1 MPEFDTFLLAA
12 LFYNIGRCKRRATG
26 EEGSLEGIACRWLRE
41 EGLDAIAQGIERW
54 RELLDEAAQ
63 LAVRGEPAPEE
74 DFSHPLVSLFATISL
89 DGRGGQDRRWFYD
102 PARSPYPTRDLALS
116 RNTYRSLW
124 EAFVADLNRVKTH
137 LTPDLVLSL
146 LGQYTAFIPYAPSSP
161 DSPLADISLFDHIKA
176 MTALASCLYLSL
188 KQEHHEVDLT
198 KPEVIQAVRDRV
210 ASRYLLVG
218 GDFPSIQDFVYRI
231 SSKGALKGLRGRS
244 FFLELLTHHVV
255 AELIQ
260 PFRLS
265 QANVLLAGG
274 GRLDVLLPNTA
285 KAKEHVETVRRR
297 INAYLRRVQEAKLSL
312 VLEWQE
318 LNGTDLITPPSPDQG
333 LDMQWSKL
341 LGKIESRKL
350 HRASEALGEDSLG
363 EACRW
368 CGRRGQE
375 IVSAEECQRWGIDGP
390 VCTFCFL
397 LLPKEPKVP
406 KASLV
411 TFRGFDRTN
420 ECEWCHQA
428 GVRREIQVGEERLF
442 GCDNPACL
450 GAVNADHVDECE
462 VCHRRTIL
470 APLPPPK
477 PEEAVGQPA
486 PVMACAFCRN
496 LYHVGEH
503 LSFLTEILRSP
514 KEPQEPQKVF
524 LQIEDVYYYF
534 PLPDHVPSWHQRL
547 LENSET
553 EIWIVNESSP
563 TEWRFPAKTA
573 CLLLGVY
580 PGPGIPRTAVPLE
593 FEALAEGLGA
603 KRIGVLRM
611 DVDDLGDIFQQVS
624 GNLARASAL
633 ARLVTAFFTVHLN
646 QLCEGKGLSKPQTQV
661 MARGSAPRRVVV
673 VYSGGDDLFLVGH
686 WHDVAE
692 LAFDISNAF
701 RAYTC
706 ENPAFGLS
714 GGFLV
719 QHHDFPLYQLAQM
732 ANKAEKEAKEQT
744 VPLLGGGEW
753 RKKALA
759 PFFPSRIYY
768 EGEEEKKQIQPAF
781 KWTEGTGAVPPIPT
795 AQAFL
800 AFVRKLVEAIGQ
812 QDEKGLRLKEGIPR
826 GFLFN
831 LVKVVEDRGRRGKL
845 SLPRLAYAL
854 SRVPA
859 LPDEIREALYR
870 LDTLAYLDPA
880 LTWIEL
886 LSRREG
892 R

>member
-1 MPEFDTFLLAA
+1 MPEFDAFLLAA
-12 LFYNIGRCKRRATG
+12 LFYDIGRFKRRATG

-41 EGLDAIAQGIERW
+41 EGLDPIAQGIGRW

-63 LAVRGEPAPEE
+63 LAVRGELAPEG
-74 DFSHPLVSLFATISL
+74 DLSHPLVSLFATLSL

-102 PARSPYPTRDLALS
+102 PTRPSYPTRDLALS
-116 RNTYRSLW
+116 RNTYHSLW
-124 EAFVADLNRVKTH
+124 EAFVADLNRVKIH
-137 LTPDLVLSL
+137 LTPDLILSL
-146 LGQYTAFIPYAPSSP
+146 LGQYTAFIPYAPSPP
-161 DSPLADISLFDHIKA
+161 DGPLADISLFDHIKA

-188 KQEHHEVDLT
+188 KQEPHEIDLT
-198 KPEVIQAVRDRV
+198 KPEVLQAMKDRV

-218 GDFPSIQDFVYRI
+218 GDFPGIQDFVYRI

-255 AELIQ
+255 AELLQ

-265 QANVLLAGG
+265 RANVLLAGG

-285 KAKEHVETVRRR
+285 KAKECVETVRRR

-318 LNGTDLITPPSPDQG
+318 LSGMDLMPSQDQE
-333 LDMQWSKL
+333 LDMQWGKL
-341 LGKIESRKL
+341 MGKIEARKL
-350 HRASEALGEDSLG
+350 HRASEALGEDPIG
-363 EACRW
+363 EGCRW
-368 CGRRGQE
+368 CGRRVQE
-375 IVSAEECQRWGIDGP
+375 IVSAEECQRWGINGP

-397 LLPKEPKVP
+397 LLPKEPKAP
-406 KASLV
+406 PII
-411 TFRGFDRTN
+411 RGSFGRTD
-420 ECEWCHQA
+420 ECEWCHQK
-428 GVRREIQVGEERLF
+428 GTCYELQVGEERLF

-450 GAVNADHVDECE
+450 GAVKADHVDECA

-477 PEEAVGQPA
+477 PEEAVGKPM

-503 LSFLTEILRSP
+503 LSTMTLILRSRQ
-514 KEPQEPQKVF
+514 EPEEPQKVF

-534 PLPDHVPSWHQRL
+534 PPPDHVPAWHHHL
-547 LENSET
+547 IEDPET
-553 EIWIVNESSP
+553 TIWVVNEADP
-563 TEWRFPAKTA
+563 TKWRFPTKTA

-580 PGPGIPRTAVPLE
+580 PGPGISPKEVPLE
-593 FEALAEGLGA
+593 FEDLAKGLGA
-603 KRIGVLRM
+603 KRLGVLRM
-611 DVDDLGDIFQQVS
+611 DVDDLGDLFQQVS
-624 GNLARASAL
+624 GNLARALTL

-646 QLCEGKGLSKPQTQV
+646 QICEGKGLPKPQTQV
-661 MARGSAPRRVVV
+661 VARNEPRRKVVI

-692 LAFDISNAF
+692 LAFDLFHAF

-719 QHHDFPLYQLAQM
+719 QHHDFPLYQLARM
-732 ANKAEKEAKEQT
+732 AQKAEEDKAKDHT
-744 VPLLGGGEW
+744 VLLRDGTEW
-753 RKKALA
+753 KKNALA
-759 PFFPSRIYY
+759 PFFPSRIYP
-768 EGEEEKKQIQPAF
+768 EGAKETQAAF
-781 KWTEGTGAVPPIPT
+781 KWIGWDGVDPKIPT

-800 AFVRKLVEAIGQ
+800 AFVQELVKAIGERDTAY
-812 QDEKGLRLKEGIPR
+812 QDQALKLREGVPR
-826 GFLFN
+826 GFLFT
-831 LVKVVEDRGRRGKL
+831 LKKVVEDRGRRGKL
-845 SLPRLAYAL
+845 SLPKLAYAL
-854 SRVPA
+854 SRVP
-859 LPDEIREALYR
+859 LSDEMRDRLYD
-870 LDTLAYLDPA
+870 LKTLAYLDPA
-880 LTWIEL
+880 LTWVEL
-886 LSRREG
+886 LSQREG